1 MPTYNTLAQLFT
13 DIAGAIRNKEDTS
26 ANIVAS
32 DFPSRILALPSG
44 DPTVNA
50 YFTLTRTENKSA
62 SFTPMKTVRVYVGY
76 PWAVEGSYGMK
87 WEELEV
93 DGSVTVPV
101 PDINMDNTTWQQEPL
116 PSGTS
121 DSGYTSESLAVKSS
135 VLPVAILRCVAED
148 VTSSYGITI
157 IKGGQSEDNH
167 ASYPTNYYDSS
178 PSVTYNPVFISSAWN
193 SSTTYGM
200 NQAVLCVAR
209 RVFTSG
215 STESIAMYLRQ

>member
-32 DFPSRILALPSG
+32 DFPSRILELPVG
-44 DPTVNA
+44 DPTVNS

-62 SFTPMKTVRVYVGY
+62 QYTPMKTIRVYIGY
-76 PWAVEGSYGMK
+76 PWAVDGSYGMK

-93 DGSVTVPV
+93 NGSVTVPV
-101 PDINMDNTTWQQEPL
+101 LDINMDNTTWQQEPL

-121 DSGYTSESLAVKSS
+121 DSGYTSESWAVRCS
-135 VLPVAILRCVAED
+135 VLPVAVIRCVAENA
-148 VTSSYGITI
+148 TSSSGIEI
-157 IKGGQSEDNH
+157 IKGGQPEGSKE
-167 ASYPTNYYDSS
+167 SFPTNYYRSS
-178 PSVTYNPVFISSAWN
+178 TTDTYYPVFITNAWN
-193 SSTTYGM
+193 TSTSEGM
-200 NQAVLCVAR
+200 TQGIICVAR

-215 STESIAMYLRQ
+215 STESIAMYLR